1 MTQSSDQT
9 NILRLYE
16 ELGVRPEQGVA
27 RLTERYRQRLR
38 ELHPDSHHAAGGS
51 EDSDEDGL
59 GWITRSYREA
69 LAFEREHGRLPGAG
83 RRSAGEGA
91 PASEYRP
98 FVPRQTPHRTARP
111 TPAPLQLWRWLV
123 LIAALALLFA
133 LMADELARWSDP
145 PAVRQKRFGASPDAA
160 PILPHARAAG
170 GSSGAARGGSHRSNG
185 GSGRLDAI
193 VADVHGSGLSAP
205 HGRTARLRRSAAAPS
220 DRTGSR
226 GS

>member
-16 ELGVRPEQGVA
+16 ELGVRPEQGVV

-38 ELHPDSHHAAGGS
+38 ELHPDSHHAGAGSDDS
-51 EDSDEDGL
+51 EEDGL

-83 RRSAGEGA
+83 RRSAGGGA
-91 PASEYRP
+91 PAPDVRP
-98 FVPRQTPHRTARP
+98 AGPRPLPHRAVRP

-133 LMADELARWSDP
+133 LMADEFAGWSEP
-145 PAVRQKRFGASPDAA
+145 PAARTKRFGMTPGVAPTPSDAA
-160 PILPHARAAG
+160 GAGESGGTVRGRARC
-170 GSSGAARGGSHRSNG
+170 
-185 GSGRLDAI
+185 
-193 VADVHGSGLSAP
+193 
-205 HGRTARLRRSAAAPS
+205 T
-220 DRTGSR
+220 
-226 GS
+226 